1 MWGDDEKTQAA
12 AGPGTVSSHF
22 PTVRLFAETKTERP
36 KCKQYDNIR
45 RKTFVLCGTCS
56 LRAGYQWRNAVICQ
70 SDGGSSARMR
80 THPVTS
86 AESNRRPH
94 SDAHL
99 VPRLL
104 FPPPSSSSSS
114 IAGRTQEET
123 AGNETLMNKV
133 ELRCWN
139 NMQTCI
145 FEVCEKKPEWLS
157 QYVARRQIKVS
168 DMTAGLVFTLIQN
181 IFIPPAG
188 RGGPRSK
195 SGGLRKSA
203 ETSESRTQ
211 LFPRSQRHFDWQV
224 KRLEGPQTPN
234 ELVCYWLVILDKWC
248 IYGPGRI

>member
-1 MWGDDEKTQAA
+1 MEKPSAGPPEECDEKTQAA

-104 FPPPSSSSSS
+104 FSPLVLLIINSRSD
-114 IAGRTQEET
+114 AG
-123 AGNETLMNKV
+123 GN
-133 ELRCWN
+133 
-139 NMQTCI
+139 
-145 FEVCEKKPEWLS
+145 S
-157 QYVARRQIKVS
+157 
-168 DMTAGLVFTLIQN
+168 
-181 IFIPPAG
+181 
-188 RGGPRSK
+188 
-195 SGGLRKSA
+195 RK
-203 ETSESRTQ
+203 
-211 LFPRSQRHFDWQV
+211 
-224 KRLEGPQTPN
+224 
-234 ELVCYWLVILDKWC
+234 
-248 IYGPGRI
+248 